1 MVLVSYVDAVWAM
14 NPYSG
19 HLLLVFLSTVILF
32 VSFFFVCPCMGF
44 APEGVRKASGI
55 KDDPYNWT
63 SSIRLR
69 LAILMEGL

>member
-32 VSFFFVCPCMGF
+32 VSFFLYAHAWDLLLKV
-44 APEGVRKASGI
+44 SG
-55 KDDPYNWT
+55 KHP
-63 SSIRLR
+63 
-69 LAILMEGL
+69 G